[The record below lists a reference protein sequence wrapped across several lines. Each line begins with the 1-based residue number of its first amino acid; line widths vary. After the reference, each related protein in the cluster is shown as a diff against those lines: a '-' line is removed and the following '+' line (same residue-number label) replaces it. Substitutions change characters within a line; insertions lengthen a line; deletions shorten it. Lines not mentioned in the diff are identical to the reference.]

1 MIVGIG
7 IDLVDLKEFDT
18 TIFSNVRVQH
28 KIFTSKEMLL
38 NKISLAASF
47 ASKEALIKALGT
59 INEFKWKDVEVSH
72 EKSGKPKFLFY
83 NDMFKLMGKYEVL
96 LSITHTSFTAAAFVV
111 IQNR

>member
-38 NKISLAASF
+38 NKTSLAASF

-59 INEFKWKDVEVSH
+59 INEFKWKEVEVSH
-72 EKSGKPKFLFY
+72 DKSGKPKFLFY
-83 NDMFKLMGKYEVL
+83 NNMFKLMESYEVV
-96 LSITHTSFTAAAFVV
+96 LSITHTNTTAAALVV
-111 IQNR
+111 IENH